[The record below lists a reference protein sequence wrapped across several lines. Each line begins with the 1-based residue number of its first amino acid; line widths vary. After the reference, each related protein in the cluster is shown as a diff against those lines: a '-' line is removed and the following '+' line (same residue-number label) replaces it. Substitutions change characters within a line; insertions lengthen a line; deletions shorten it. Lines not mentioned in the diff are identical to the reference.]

1 MKLQDKFVFLIV
13 YKMIEFFNIEKLF
26 YFNKQK
32 IGFIVVIDY
41 FFFFKIVLWNCFN
54 ILVQKFLKSVYFF
67 I

>member
-41 FFFFKIVLWNCFN
+41 FFFF
-54 ILVQKFLKSVYFF
+54 
-67 I
+67 